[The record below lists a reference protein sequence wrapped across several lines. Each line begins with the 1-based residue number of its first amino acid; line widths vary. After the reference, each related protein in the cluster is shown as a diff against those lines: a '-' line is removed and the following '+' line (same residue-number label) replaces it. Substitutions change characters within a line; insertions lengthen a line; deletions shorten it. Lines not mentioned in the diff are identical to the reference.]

1 MRDAPTELG
10 RRGDRCRVSR
20 LGQDPQRHALNL
32 QCLAPLVCDGLGEFG
47 AVLCI
52 LYPPVRP
59 VELILKLDEAGVERR
74 HPPIVKGCRVR

>member
-1 MRDAPTELG
+1 M
-10 RRGDRCRVSR
+10 SR

-59 VELILKLDEAGVERR
+59 VELVLTLDEAGVERR
-74 HPPIVKGCRVR
+74 PPHFERGCRVR